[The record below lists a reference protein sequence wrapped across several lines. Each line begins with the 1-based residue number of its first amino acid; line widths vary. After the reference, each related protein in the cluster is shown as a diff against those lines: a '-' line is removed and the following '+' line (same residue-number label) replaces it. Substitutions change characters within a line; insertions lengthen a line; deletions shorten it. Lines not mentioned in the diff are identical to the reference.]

1 MAARLVVLS
10 GGRALPAA
18 AGFLLGALVGLVVLG
33 WWLLP
38 VRWTDAGPAQLAPA
52 WQAELAR
59 LVASDYARTGD
70 DRAAWLALGAL
81 EPAQRVQLLA
91 SVAADQDPVVSQA
104 AAALAALAADPLTA
118 VVPEGAAAT
127 ASPAAAAAAGA
138 GSETAAL
145 HDGAAARAPGAAQ
158 WRRWSRTAAHGA
170 LAVSASLAAILLLG
184 AWRQRRGAAPSR
196 ARSSVQGT
204 ATGHSRR
211 VPTGIATRAGLGQ
224 RLTFAY
230 RPNATP
236 PHTWL
241 VYGRDDTPVG
251 DVECCER
258 RVGRR
263 RALDVKVHGRSGP
276 SGDLAR
282 AQLALLAAED
292 VTDPLIGSVLGAA
305 AVLPA
310 EPGRTAVLQAGLL
323 SVCVTVQQ
331 VDAPG
336 DPSEPGLTGVVLLF
350 DTALALDTT
359 HAGPPPEEAP
369 SPVPRPPEATVPRP
383 PEATVPR
390 PPEATVPPPDAP
402 D

>member
-1 MAARLVVLS
+1 MTQRAAVRQVATRLVVLA
-10 GGRALPAA
+10 GGRVLPAA

-38 VRWTDAGPAQLAPA
+38 VRWTDVGPAQLAPA

-70 DRAAWLALGAL
+70 DRAAWLALDPL

-118 VVPEGAAAT
+118 DVPEGPAAPAP
-127 ASPAAAAAAGA
+127 PAAAPAADAD
-138 GSETAAL
+138 SETAAR
-145 HDGAAARAPGAAQ
+145 DEAAAAARAPGAPP

-170 LAVSASLAAILLLG
+170 LAVSASLAAILLLA
-184 AWRQRRGAAPSR
+184 AWRQRRGAAHSR
-196 ARSSVQGT
+196 AGSSMPGT
-204 ATGHSRR
+204 SAGHSRR

-263 RALDVKVHGRSGP
+263 RALDVIVHGRSEP

-292 VTDPLIGSVLGAA
+292 VTDPLLGSVLGAA
-305 AVLPA
+305 AVLVA
-310 EPGRTAVLQAGLL
+310 EPGRTAVLEAGLL
-323 SVCVTVQQ
+323 SVGVTVHQ

-350 DTALALDTT
+350 ETALVADTA
-359 HAGPPPEEAP
+359 HSGPPPEEAP
-369 SPVPRPPEATVPRP
+369 PPASRPPEATEP
-383 PEATVPR
+383 A
-390 PPEATVPPPDAP
+390 PDAP